1 MECGLQNPPLMIL
14 GGLGYPSGSSLT
26 GSQGIGSIRHHQLQ
40 RHGKGTKAMTY
51 KSLDGFFCG
60 SFKLFQSK
68 VSHAVLKL
76 SEHLRV
82 PGLNG
87 TSNSRR
93 YLEPDGLLASCLGHG
108 HPCSFGKK
116 I

>member
-1 MECGLQNPPLMIL
+1 MIQ
-14 GGLGYPSGSSLT
+14 GGLGYPSVSSLT
-26 GSQGIGSIRHHQLQ
+26 GSHGIGSSRHHQLQ
-40 RHGKGTKAMTY
+40 GDGNGIKKMTY
-51 KSLDGFFCG
+51 KSLDGFSCG
-60 SFKLFQSK
+60 SFKLLQSK

-82 PGLNG
+82 PGLNSA
-87 TSNSRR
+87 SNSRR

-108 HPCSFGKK
+108 HLCSFGKK